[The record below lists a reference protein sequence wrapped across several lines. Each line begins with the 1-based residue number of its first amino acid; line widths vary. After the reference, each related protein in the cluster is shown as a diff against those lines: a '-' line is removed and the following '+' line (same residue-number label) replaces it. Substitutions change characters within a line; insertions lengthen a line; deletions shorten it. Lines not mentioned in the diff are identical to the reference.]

1 MEALYSKSHS
11 KNLLAKRILRICVP
25 HRRPNLN
32 TSKISP
38 NKPPCPEHHIPP
50 PSTRARTRSHR
61 KAGIAFA
68 RARRAQQT
76 PHTSWLLLPDSKQG
90 ASSLTTHSRALVDSA
105 CACAGVRSIGD
116 EDDDEGE
123 GVAGSYML
131 PSSIPSG
138 ATDCLRSATRSV
150 PSAVSGDYTETTECV
165 RDEPGEAAGGVYALR
180 GGSDV
185 SLQICERAELRCDDG
200 TESLCAPGAESLV
213 GQRSFVVLRGGYW
226 GFLERFVCEL

>member
-1 MEALYSKSHS
+1 MEALYSKWHS
-11 KNLLAKRILRICVP
+11 KNLLAKRILCIPVP
-25 HRRPNLN
+25 HRRPIQTRPKPLQIRIHAPN
-32 TSKISP
+32 T
-38 NKPPCPEHHIPP
+38 IPRRHP
-50 PSTRARTRSHR
+50 RVLVHTHRT
-61 KAGIAFA
+61 AGTAFA
-68 RARRAQQT
+68 QARRAQQT

-90 ASSLTTHSRALVDSA
+90 ASNLTTHSRALVDSA

-165 RDEPGEAAGGVYALR
+165 RDEPDEAA
-180 GGSDV
+180 
-185 SLQICERAELRCDDG
+185 RAAAA
-200 TESLCAPGAESLV
+200 T
-213 GQRSFVVLRGGYW
+213 
-226 GFLERFVCEL
+226 